1 MRVCSNCKKGM
12 VEKTGKTPEGVV
24 YRYYKCNS
32 CGEEVLDMKQL
43 HDVAEKY
50 RDMRKYRVKLSNWGL
65 SLGLRIPKELVERNK
80 LHKAKEVEIIEEK
93 VGFKVVPVK
102 G

>member
-1 MRVCSNCKKGM
+1 M
-12 VEKTGKTPEGVV
+12 VEKIGRTPEGIA
-24 YRYYKCNS
+24 YKYHRCKS

-50 RDMRKYRVKLSNWGL
+50 RSMRKYRVKLSRWGL
-65 SLGLRIPKELVERNK
+65 SLGLRIPKELVKRNK
-80 LHKAKEVEIIEEK
+80 LDKAREVEIIEEK